1 MSVWNLAPTPS
12 TMNTHLALPNY
23 TMYCRDRPNR
33 QHGGGL
39 VIYTLSD
46 ICTVRRPDLEH
57 PDIECLAIQ
66 VTLSSNTIQNISFF
80 ACYRPPSESPDV
92 FFNTLSSLLDAASK
106 ESSYLTLLGDFN
118 AKHSTWDSQT
128 NSAGTRLFQ
137 LLLDFGLSQCV
148 RNQRAFR
155 MTFKAAALLPCTLQ
169 PDPMSSGT

>member
-1 MSVWNLAPTPS
+1 MKFYVCLKLGSNPIAPRIHTLHSLTTPC
-12 TMNTHLALPNY
+12 TVEIVQL
-23 TMYCRDRPNR
+23 PNR

-46 ICTVRRPDLEH
+46 ISTVRRPELEH

-66 VTLSSNTIQNISFF
+66 VTLSSNTKHFIF
-80 ACYRPPSESPDV
+80 ACYRPPSESTDV

-137 LLLDFGLSQCV
+137 L
-148 RNQRAFR
+148 
-155 MTFKAAALLPCTLQ
+155 
-169 PDPMSSGT
+169 